1 MIKTAYNKKRYLM
14 QCLRQL
20 TIQFIKERFNAVI
33 KTAYNIKKSFNAV
46 FKTANNIKKSFN
58 AVFMTAYNIKK
69 EF

>member
-1 MIKTAYNKKRYLM
+1 M
-14 QCLRQL
+14 QCLRQP
-20 TIQFIKERFNAVI
+20 K
-33 KTAYNIKKSFNAV
+33 KKKSFNAV